1 MIYLYYNLLMEGNID
16 EIEENFTLIDYKKDI
31 FHNCSKLIFQEN
43 NENALVGD
51 FNGIEIKIANTIDIC
66 YISFDIKPNYFKE
79 FFKQFVEEWTKN
91 IITPCHF
98 VIPKLPTILIFNL
111 LEKGPVI
118 LTGKRMG
125 GVIASSLAF
134 YILYFG
140 KQFNYNYDNTFL
152 KKKKNCLGVV
162 TFGSPSFLTNLT
174 IGKENK
180 GLTSYFYHIK
190 EEFDFIPVII
200 DFINKNHNY
209 KDIEELF
216 QKNEMTKGDE
226 NKLFDFINKNNLTK
240 DKLIKT
246 IKEYRKVPF
255 GTFFMMKSSDSSLIF
270 QNKYAFDNFYY
281 YKLFNSKKISN
292 LSIYKNLLSNIQFQ
306 KESLKYLEN
315 KNYQIELIK
324 IIRRNNKSKIKE
336 NAYDSMKGV
345 IKLKLTQFEN
355 NIFTPDI
362 ISKIK
367 LISNNTIYTINNNNI
382 YYDGDYITAYIDNLN
397 EKINDLIITNNFGGE
412 IKVKN
417 IINILGSDTTR
428 DMLKNNIEKLFL
440 FPFFKLIEIFYI
452 SLNDKEKYDNLK
464 KEIFGDNFDIL
475 NTILKPFEIQI
486 KTIDELLFLSRPDI
500 IGNSEKSFI
509 NEYINKYIGNE
520 LSNEQNYYLANNL
533 KTFYMYAIQLQNIE
547 NINCLDSEEDS
558 FAKIVKFPLKLQGDK
573 KIKKLFMCNRI
584 YFDTDN
590 FIYDKFDESYIKKF
604 FIEQL
609 ILESL
614 QSLEKIIKKNLSGK
628 DDNEC
633 KKYLNEN
640 IGKLYNELIIPNIY
654 FILMLIISS
663 IESGDEIK
671 FNHDIDIE
679 KVSFII
685 FYPFIFLKS
694 KGKDRAKFEKDFKKT
709 YSKNEIEEI
718 NMRNLFYRT
727 KIKSI
732 VDSNLSINHKSS
744 NNIIPKKQK
753 KIEFFEII
761 SEEKNK
767 NKINDF
773 SKYSEKKIFGKKYYK
788 TFLKLLNYNSNDFQ
802 EDIEISIYDNLKR
815 ENNNYQTNFLAIKEM
830 MNNLINDEE
839 SKKGFLALVRQS
851 YLLGKLRT
859 NIVSNIYFLIIVL

>member
-1 MIYLYYNLLMEGNID
+1 MEENID
-16 EIEENFTLIDYKKDI
+16 EIEENFTLIDYKKNI
-31 FHNCSKLIFQEN
+31 IHNCSKLIFQEN
-43 NENALVGD
+43 NENVMVGD
-51 FNGIEIKIANTIDIC
+51 FNGIEIKIANAIEKNINIC

-79 FFKQFVEEWTKN
+79 FFNQFVEEWEKN

-152 KKKKNCLGVV
+152 KKEKNCLGVV
-162 TFGSPSFLTNLT
+162 TFGSPSFLTNLA

-180 GLTSYFYHIK
+180 ELTSYFYHIK
-190 EEFDFIPVII
+190 EEFDFIPSII

-209 KDIEELF
+209 KDIIELF
-216 QKNEMTKGDE
+216 EKNDMTKEDE
-226 NKLFDFINKNNLTK
+226 NKLFNFKNKNILTE
-240 DKLIKT
+240 DKLIET
-246 IKEYRKVPF
+246 IKEFRKVPF
-255 GTFFMMKSSDSSLIF
+255 GIYFMMKSSDNSLVF
-270 QNKYAFDNFYY
+270 QNKKTFDKFYY

-292 LSIYKNLLSNIQFQ
+292 LSIYKNLPTNIQFQ
-306 KESLKYLEN
+306 KESLKFLEN
-315 KNYQIELIK
+315 KDYQIELIK
-324 IIRRNNKSKIKE
+324 IIRRNNNTQTKE
-336 NAYDSMKGV
+336 NSYDSMKGV
-345 IKLKLTQFEN
+345 IKLKLTPFEN

-367 LISNNTIYTINNNNI
+367 LISNNTNYTIKSNNI
-382 YYDGDYITAYIDNLN
+382 YYEGDYITAYIDNLN
-397 EKINDLIITNNFGGE
+397 EKISDVIISNYFGGE

-417 IINILGSDTTR
+417 VINIQGSNSTR
-428 DMLKNNIEKLFL
+428 EMLKNNIEKLFV
-440 FPFFKLIEIFYI
+440 FPFFKLIEIFYA
-452 SLNDKEKYDNLK
+452 SLNDKEKFDKLK
-464 KEIFGDNFDIL
+464 KENFGDNFDIL
-475 NTILKPFEIQI
+475 NKILKPFEIQI

-500 IGNSEKSFI
+500 IGNLEKEFI

-520 LSNEQNYYLANNL
+520 LSNEQNYYLTNNL
-533 KTFYMYAIQLQNIE
+533 KTYYMYAIQLQNFQ
-547 NINCLDSEEDS
+547 NINCLNSEEDS
-558 FAKIVKFPLKLQGDK
+558 IAKNIHFPLKLQGIKD
-573 KIKKLFMCNRI
+573 IKKLFMCERI

-590 FIYDKFDESYIKKF
+590 FIYDEFDKSYVKKF

-609 ILESL
+609 IVESL
-614 QSLEKIIKKNLSGK
+614 QSLEEIIKKNFNDK

-640 IGKLYNELIIPNIY
+640 IGKLYNDLIIPNIY

-679 KVSFII
+679 KVSFIL

-694 KGKDRAKFEKDFKKT
+694 KGKDRAKFEKDFKKN

-718 NMRNLFYRT
+718 NMRNLFYKT

-732 VDSNLSINHKSS
+732 VDSNLSLYHKSYS
-744 NNIIPKKQK
+744 NNLISKKQK
-753 KIEFFEII
+753 KIELFEII
-761 SEEKNK
+761 SDEKNK

-773 SKYSEKKIFGKKYYK
+773 SKYSEKKKFGKKYYK
-788 TFLKLLNYNSNDFQ
+788 SFLKLMNYNSNDFQ

-815 ENNNYQTNFLAIKEM
+815 ENKSNQTNFFSIKEM
-830 MNNLINDEE
+830 MNNLIDDEE

-859 NIVSNIYFLIIVL
+859 NIVSNLYFLIIVL